1 MINLNNYIE
10 EKAERLLIDANCF
23 SAPIDVR
30 KCAEYLNVEI
40 QDLDLDYDVSGFVI
54 IKKDAST
61 IGYNKANPPKRIRFT
76 LAHELGHICLHSQ
89 DVPLFID
96 KIEKFNRD
104 GNSST
109 GEILREREANAFA
122 AALLMPEKLVRDQV
136 ETVNTA
142 EGNNYIADLA
152 SKFEVSDQAMT
163 IRLTNLGLLDYD
175 AFAAE

>member
-30 KCAEYLNVEI
+30 KCAEHLSIEL
-40 QDLDLDYDVSGFVI
+40 QDLDLDHDVSGFII
-54 IKKDAST
+54 IKKDSST
-61 IGYNKANPPKRIRFT
+61 IGYNKANPAKRIRFT
-76 LAHELGHICLHSQ
+76 LAHELGHFMLHSD

-96 KIEKFNRD
+96 KTERFNRD

-109 GEILREREANAFA
+109 GEIMREREANAFA
-122 AALLMPEKLVRDQV
+122 AALLMPEKLVREQV
-136 ETVNTA
+136 ETLKTA
-142 EGNNYIADLA
+142 DDNNYIKELA
-152 SKFEVSDQAMT
+152 SKFGVSNQAMT